1 MNILSVNAGS
11 SSLKYQLID
20 TATGEAI
27 SRGVVERI
35 GAPEGRLKAN
45 GVERAGHF
53 ANHEEAVSAALETLP
68 AGCRVDGAGH
78 RVVHGGA
85 RFRASV
91 VIDDDVEDAIEQLS
105 HLAPLHN
112 PVNLAGIRAGRT
124 VLPRVP
130 HVAVFDTAFHAT
142 IPAEAYTYALPFE
155 LAEKWGIR
163 RYGFHGI
170 SHRFVTE
177 RYAAIAGRRV
187 EDVKLITLHLGNGC
201 SACAVRGGKSVDS
214 SMGMTPLE
222 GLVMGTRPGDL
233 DPAIAL
239 RLMEWEGWGRNELE
253 SLLNHKSGLAGM
265 SGVSNDMREL
275 TAAAARGHARAA
287 LAIDVFCYRIRRYI
301 GALYAVVN
309 GAEAVVFTGG
319 IGENRDEVRM
329 KSCGELEALGI
340 RMDAERN
347 AGAHGAEREI
357 SAEGSRTAV
366 WVIPTNEE
374 LLIAK
379 DAEARIHHAT

>member
-1 MNILSVNAGS
+1 
-11 SSLKYQLID
+11 
-20 TATGEAI
+20 
-27 SRGVVERI
+27 
-35 GAPEGRLKAN
+35 
-45 GVERAGHF
+45 
-53 ANHEEAVSAALETLP
+53 
-68 AGCRVDGAGH
+68 
-78 RVVHGGA
+78 
-85 RFRASV
+85 V